1 MNTVLFEIVIKQS
14 ALCCM
19 CKAVLK
25 HLVVIFCIWFQ
36 EREGERGRESVYLLC
51 HQSHQMVLMQG
62 GILRECFLFFS
73 VERSFS
79 PDIFHLLCWE
89 CFTKAE
95 WGGHFW
101 WWRCQARDIEI
112 VCRNVTAWFD
122 RWKYQSSYRTCLQLA
137 FGKVFQRQWLEL
149 RSTRRRTNSPTP
161 TRRRIKSSRDVG
173 ELVVNPI
180 QLIRS

>member
-1 MNTVLFEIVIKQS
+1 MVS
-14 ALCCM
+14 R
-19 CKAVLK
+19 
-25 HLVVIFCIWFQ
+25 
-36 EREGERGRESVYLLC
+36 ERERKGESVYLLC
-51 HQSHQMVLMQG
+51 HQCHQMVLMQG

-137 FGKVFQRQWLEL
+137 FGKVFQRQWLSVLVLANHSNGINCLYQEVKFDNPHTFGGGDKLLYL
-149 RSTRRRTNSPTP
+149 RVQIHVSAHFMKAFLCFTCTHFNFWVYWQFLRFR
-161 TRRRIKSSRDVG
+161 
-173 ELVVNPI
+173 
-180 QLIRS
+180 

>member
-1 MNTVLFEIVIKQS
+1 
-14 ALCCM
+14 
-19 CKAVLK
+19 
-25 HLVVIFCIWFQ
+25 
-36 EREGERGRESVYLLC
+36 
-51 HQSHQMVLMQG
+51 MVLMQG

-137 FGKVFQRQWLEL
+137 FGKVFQRQWLSVLVLANHSNGINCLYQEVKFDNPHTFGGGDKLLYL
-149 RSTRRRTNSPTP
+149 RVQIHVSAHFMKAFLCFTCTHFNFWVYWQFLRFR
-161 TRRRIKSSRDVG
+161 
-173 ELVVNPI
+173 
-180 QLIRS
+180 

>member
-1 MNTVLFEIVIKQS
+1 
-14 ALCCM
+14 M

-25 HLVVIFCIWFQ
+25 HLFVIFCLWFR
-36 EREGERGRESVYLLC
+36 ERERERERESVYLLC
-51 HQSHQMVLMQG
+51 HQCHQMVLMQG

-137 FGKVFQRQWLEL
+137 FGKVFQRQWL
-149 RSTRRRTNSPTP
+149 S
-161 TRRRIKSSRDVG
+161 V
-173 ELVVNPI
+173 LVLANHSNGINCLYQEVKFNVKTWQPSH
-180 QLIRS
+180 LWRWR